1 MAITAREAREKILDD
16 LGDAVDHLAASVAA
30 LGDAY
35 ELLTVGPADRL
46 ESELYRPIQKAFGR
60 GKRTHAQFAERC
72 ELLGREFT
80 SPPPGRP
87 SQGVKSFIE
96 RAVVTSAEADRGIA
110 DLQDTMLPIES
121 GDAELRAGLAEV
133 RDLLAGLPTAA
144 REFQR
149 SLGR

>member
-16 LGDAVDHLAASVAA
+16 LGEAVDHLATSVAA

-46 ESELYRPIQKAFGR
+46 ESDLYRPIQKAFGR

-72 ELLGREFT
+72 DLPGREFAT
-80 SPPPGRP
+80 PAPGRP

-96 RAVVTSAEADRGIA
+96 RAVVSSAEADRGIA